1 MIKATVAI
9 APHAL
14 DCQRWPVRRKEGWGW
29 GIGCGG
35 LWDVYGPA
43 QATPD
48 PATEDGGAAP
58 RQGSRDVA
66 EASTAPLPPRQ
77 RAALHAGAGP
87 AVEDGAAEAPGARG
101 PGEPRSDGNVI
112 GPPGSGRASLTDR
125 LHDWLPIAIVVV
137 SVFAAV
143 MGWLA
148 SVADE
153 HATRS
158 DELSRQDF
166 VSQQSALLS
175 DTQQVDSDL
184 LLFGNYEQYS
194 LLGQRLLVDAN
205 KLGGADRQSLARE
218 GQADIEV
225 ARGLGSQMSS
235 LSYSPAMPDDYSIPG
250 AGGNLQRGGTYQ
262 QGNPPDAAAAL
273 AYELSNDS
281 SLVTLA
287 PNRLHAQAQAERE
300 RGVQL
305 VGVAAL
311 FIAGLVFF
319 TFAALS
325 QGLRTVWFST
335 CGLAVALVAIV
346 LFPLAQFG

>member
-1 MIKATVAI
+1 MGAR
-9 APHAL
+9 L
-14 DCQRWPVRRKEGWGW
+14 RRSLGRLRADAGDA
-29 GIGCGG
+29 GPGG
-35 LWDVYGPA
+35 SENG
-43 QATPD
+43 
-48 PATEDGGAAP
+48 
-58 RQGSRDVA
+58 R
-66 EASTAPLPPRQ
+66 TAPGQ
-77 RAALHAGAGP
+77 G
-87 AVEDGAAEAPGARG
+87 RG
-101 PGEPRSDGNVI
+101 PGEPTSGGNVI
-112 GPPGSGRASLTDR
+112 GPPDSGRASLTDR

-158 DELSRQDF
+158 DELGRQDF

-205 KLGGADRQSLARE
+205 KLGGTDGQSLARE
-218 GQADIEV
+218 GRADIEV

-235 LSYSPAMPDDYSIPG
+235 LSYSPAMPYDYSIPV
-250 AGGNLQRGGTYQ
+250 GGGYLQPSGTYQ
-262 QGNPPDAAAAL
+262 AGNPPDAASAL
-273 AYELSNDS
+273 ASVLSYDP

-287 PNRLHAQAQAERE
+287 PNRLHAQAQAQRE
-300 RGVQL
+300 RGVEL

-319 TFAALS
+319 TLAALS
-325 QGLRTVWFST
+325 RGLRTVWFST
-335 CGLAVALVAIV
+335 CGLAVALVAVV
-346 LFPLAQFG
+346 LFPLAQFS